1 MYTIL
6 EIKKITEIA
15 VMVKLYQEMSPPRKD
30 IGENVYCPVSQTF
43 LQYSSMPN
51 PVLDTKYHHRHEI
64 PV

>member
-15 VMVKLYQEMSPPRKD
+15 VRFKLYQEMSPPRKD
-30 IGENVYCPVSQTF
+30 IGENIYYPVSRTF
-43 LQYSSMPN
+43 LQYSSMLN
-51 PVLDTKYHHRHEI
+51 PVLDTKYHHRHKI

>member
-43 LQYSSMPN
+43 L
-51 PVLDTKYHHRHEI
+51 
-64 PV
+64 